1 MVSLSFVLIKLVVD
15 ILAIAFELREV
26 VISNVGEAWT
36 LLNASISSFKSTA
49 LSVELLR
56 LVSLLVRLIK
66 EAKEIVVELEA

>member
-26 VISNVGEAWT
+26 VIGNVGEAWT